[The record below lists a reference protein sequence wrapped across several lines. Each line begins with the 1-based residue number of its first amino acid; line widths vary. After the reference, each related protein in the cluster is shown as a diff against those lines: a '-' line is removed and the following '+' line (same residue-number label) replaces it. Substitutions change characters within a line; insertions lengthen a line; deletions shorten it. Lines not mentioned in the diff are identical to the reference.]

1 MYVSTNFDSVSIS
14 LHKHKLNY
22 RPSLLKEE
30 FMDAKEL
37 VVTKFRIIYVAII
50 LLFSTLNAR
59 ITCRHN
65 EACTR
70 LVTSRD
76 SCI

>member
-1 MYVSTNFDSVSIS
+1 
-14 LHKHKLNY
+14 
-22 RPSLLKEE
+22 
-30 FMDAKEL
+30 MDAKEL

-50 LLFSTLNAR
+50 LVFSTVNAR
-59 ITCRHN
+59 ITCRYN